1 MTTID
6 EDIAFIIHCRIIEL
20 TDQFISKANSVGW
33 TIQSLHSIKKPSAS
47 QLATTLHQ
55 MAMTIVEAG
64 LSGFESDQ
72 MEQDA
77 KRAALAFLALSEHIR
92 DGLGDLNV
100 IRADV
105 EVIGSAHNEPSG
117 STQQE

>member
-55 MAMTIVEAG
+55 MAVTIIEAG

-72 MEQDA
+72 VEQDA
-77 KRAALAFLALSEHIR
+77 KRAALAFLALSEHIK
-92 DGLGDLNV
+92 DGLGDLNE

-105 EVIGSAHNEPSG
+105 EAIGSAHTEPSS